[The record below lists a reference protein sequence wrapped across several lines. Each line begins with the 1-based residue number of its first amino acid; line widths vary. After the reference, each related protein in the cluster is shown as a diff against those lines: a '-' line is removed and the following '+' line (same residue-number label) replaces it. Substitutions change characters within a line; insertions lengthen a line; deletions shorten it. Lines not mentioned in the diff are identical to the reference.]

1 MEKKA
6 PIASALYEGLTLI
19 APNYSKYVLKQ
30 VEREYWRT
38 DFERRI
44 YELKHR
50 LRVEL
55 HQLEQGDEN
64 WFDFERL
71 EILYRLY
78 RKERMNGQT
87 ATDAYYK
94 AVQHLS
100 LQEAA

>member
-1 MEKKA
+1 MEKKR

-30 VEREYWRT
+30 VERERWRT

-55 HQLEQGDEN
+55 HQLDHGDDE
-64 WFDFERL
+64 WFEVERID
-71 EILYRLY
+71 ILYRLY
-78 RKERMNGQT
+78 RKERMCGRS

-94 AVQHLS
+94 AIRHLS
-100 LQEAA
+100 LQKAA

>member
-1 MEKKA
+1 MEKKR

-30 VEREYWRT
+30 VERDYWRT

-55 HQLEQGDEN
+55 HQFEHGDDD
-64 WFDFERL
+64 WFDVERID
-71 EILYRLY
+71 ILYRLY
-78 RKERMNGQT
+78 RKERTGGRS

-94 AVQHLS
+94 AVQHLF